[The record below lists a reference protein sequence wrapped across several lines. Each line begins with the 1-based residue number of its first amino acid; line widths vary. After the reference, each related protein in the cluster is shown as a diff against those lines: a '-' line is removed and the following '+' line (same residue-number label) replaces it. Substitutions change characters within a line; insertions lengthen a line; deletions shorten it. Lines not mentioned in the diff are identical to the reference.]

1 MALEISMTLYSRKP
15 CNNVRDINILDS
27 NHKQS
32 INTTYRANFPLSNI
46 ISKELKHSYNHEH
59 ELLVIAVY
67 LGMQN
72 ISNLCHMIMRY
83 QQLLQI
89 SDILHIIT

>member
-15 CNNVRDINILDS
+15 RNNVRDINILES

-59 ELLVIAVY
+59 DNRCLFWNAKYFKSVSHDHE
-67 LGMQN
+67 
-72 ISNLCHMIMRY
+72 ISTV
-83 QQLLQI
+83 LQI

>member
-1 MALEISMTLYSRKP
+1 MTLYSRKP
-15 CNNVRDINILDS
+15 INILES

-83 QQLLQI
+83 QQFYKYLTSYI
-89 SDILHIIT
+89 